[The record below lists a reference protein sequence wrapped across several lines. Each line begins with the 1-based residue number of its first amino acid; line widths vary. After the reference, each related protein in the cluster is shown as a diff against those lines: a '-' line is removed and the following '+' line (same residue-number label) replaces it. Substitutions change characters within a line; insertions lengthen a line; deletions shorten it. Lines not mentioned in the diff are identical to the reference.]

1 MMAVPQLDPQ
11 NKVSKTLRDYPQTA
25 RVFVELRTGC
35 VGCIAARFC
44 SLQDVALTYNLD
56 LEELLSELQT
66 AIRSP
71 VP

>member
-1 MMAVPQLDPQ
+1 MMVVLQLDPQ
-11 NKVSKTLRDYPQTA
+11 SKVSETLRVHPQTA
-25 RVFVELRTGC
+25 RVFVELRTDC

-44 SLQDVALTYNLD
+44 SLRDVALTYNLD

-71 VP
+71 IS